1 MNNDIRWKQRFQN
14 FEKAYLLFDEAMQ
27 MDSEKLSQLE
37 KEGIIQRFE
46 VVIELAWKTL
56 KDYLE
61 NEGYDAVKNGKHAIR
76 VAFQDEII
84 TDAENWMEALKKRNV
99 TSHTYNENVLN
110 ETMVF
115 LTTVFY
121 PLVRDLYFNLKK
133 AL

>member
-61 NEGYDAVKNGKHAIR
+61 NKVRLWGWQVIIK
-76 VAFQDEII
+76 VAQCF
-84 TDAENWMEALKKRNV
+84 AL
-99 TSHTYNENVLN
+99 
-110 ETMVF
+110 
-115 LTTVFY
+115 
-121 PLVRDLYFNLKK
+121 
-133 AL
+133 ALIQF